1 MAKADGRGWRRDK
14 DVRRVFEVEAR
25 RLWLVAE

>member
-14 DVRRVFEVEAR
+14 GVQRVFEVEAR
-25 RLWLVAE
+25 RLRLVAE